1 MEHRIDLH
9 FAHGFYFG
17 RESRRKV
24 ELSVDVMNF
33 GNLLC
38 RHWGSYYNIS
48 GWRMQPVNVVGIEN
62 GEPVYKFTTSK
73 LSFDDL
79 ASRWHMQLGARIVF

>member
-1 MEHRIDLH
+1 
-9 FAHGFYFG
+9 
-17 RESRRKV
+17 ESRRKV

-48 GWRMQPVNVVGIEN
+48 GWRMQPVNVVSMN
-62 GEPVYKFTTSK
+62 GNEPVYKFTSGK

-79 ASRWHMQLGARIVF
+79 ASRWHMQLGARILF